1 MAEVIDSYNC
11 PHCGAPLKVK
21 QGELIVVCEYCSST
35 VGMKANE
42 KYYLAHSIIPAH
54 YDAKAITASIQSWMK
69 GGVYLPDDLASR
81 SKVVELRCTYL
92 PFFVFDIKAT
102 TKFKG
107 YLTRTGGSE
116 KREDTIEKKYPWK
129 VLARRDSKFPTTEF
143 KIPLSGKVPFNISQM
158 LPGAKFLN
166 AELDD
171 VEAKELATSRIQDH
185 QRALLTDIVDE
196 IISDETEVDFRSS
209 EFVHAPVWYAI
220 YEYKGQRHGI
230 YLDACSGEVIRAQ
243 APAPDTTIGGVFRG
257 LKHAFLDE

>member
-11 PHCGAPLKVK
+11 PHCGAPLKVQ

-42 KYYLAHSIIPAH
+42 KYYLAHSIIPAR
-54 YDAKAITASIQSWMK
+54 YDAKAIEASIRSWMK
-69 GGVYLPDDLASR
+69 GGVHLPDDLASK
-81 SKVVELRCTYL
+81 SKILELRCTYL

-102 TKFKG
+102 TAFKG
-107 YLTRTGGSE
+107 YLTRTGRSD
-116 KREDTIEKKYPWK
+116 KREDTLEKKYPWK
-129 VLARRDSKFPTTEF
+129 ILARRDSKFPTTEF

-171 VEAKELATSRIQDH
+171 VEAKELAKSQIETH
-185 QRALLTDIVDE
+185 QRALLKDIVDE
-196 IISDETEVDFRSS
+196 ITSDQTEVDFRSS

-220 YEYKGQRHGI
+220 YEYKGQRYGI